1 MGDFSLVAACPCK
14 YTLASCN
21 SPPTGK
27 TRAAPWS
34 AKRREQNGMHPCG
47 SVTTL
52 GEQTE
57 PLAKTVCRMPPQTV
71 LQHPVMS

>member
-1 MGDFSLVAACPCK
+1 MGDFSLIAACPCK

-21 SPPTGK
+21 SSPTGK

-34 AKRREQNGMHPCG
+34 AKRREQNGVHACG

-52 GEQTE
+52 GEQKE
-57 PLAKTVCRMPPQTV
+57 PLAKTGYPLRQSSII
-71 LQHPVMS
+71 L